1 MKFRNL
7 VLLLLSLTLLVYGC
21 EEPSGLGYEQE
32 VPLPEVSYPLPV
44 VENAPNN
51 SASDTKYSVDDNPI
65 AYALRGIN
73 HIWKGTTDNWQSN
86 ASSYTDEENGYEGG
100 DGPNPYDAPNGLP
113 SDYVEPGTEIIDAQ
127 TWKANMAYVIEVTN
141 NRTEDE
147 ALRAFLDDR
156 RSKNYSVI
164 DGFGPLTEEYVAASE
179 AYYEFT
185 PMKLSD
191 VLSNSNFYPEHNDST
206 IYGGSTSAT
215 LGAMVQ
221 LAQDFRSADA
231 STSGSKYVFGTPRP
245 WRMNDE
251 GEINF
256 LGVVTHTCYDAE
268 GNVASHHG
276 EDVFRIDAYE
286 SSVSV
291 VPGLACARRVHN
303 PGKEADA
310 LNDDGSVK
318 TVALYTPT
326 TENRRKDNGYP
337 SGHTNAGILASM
349 AYAYAFPQRYAEMV
363 VRGSDLGESRILAGM
378 HSPIDVIGGRIQAL
392 AISAHALNIYS
403 EDAAAAYQ
411 QAQEYF
417 GAKAEEAGMTL
428 YDYAHREVAEGSF
441 KDGDAINIDVFNNNF
456 YSDHDEIKALYLERI
471 TYGLPQNG
479 TIGLDPVVPEG
490 AERLLQTRQPYLTA
504 AQRRAVL
511 ATTEI
516 ESGYPLL
523 DESNGWGRINLV
535 AASDGYGAFNGDVSV
550 VMDADQGGF
559 SAHDWWRNDISG
571 EGKLTKGGTGT
582 LTLTGR
588 NSYSG
593 GTVIKAGTLEAA
605 SPTAF
610 GTGDLYM
617 TGGTALISAPEAL
630 VVEKRYTQK
639 GGTLKLH
646 VGAGEQGT
654 LKVGDTM
661 TLVCGDLVI
670 DFADGYTPS
679 AGDTFKIIT
688 AERVL
693 GSFTDVST
701 SAEGYALFAEY
712 TGCAVIIHVGEKH
725 LEHHENFQDIMK
737 FSAERAIGEFPYAP
751 AGEHRDPLNT
761 FNPYR

>member
-1 MKFRNL
+1 MI
-7 VLLLLSLTLLVYGC
+7 VSLTLAAGVAGARGFFYLP
-21 EEPSGLGYEQE
+21 EEPSGLGYEQI

-44 VENAPNN
+44 VENAENN
-51 SASDTKYSVDDNPI
+51 SDSSLRFSVETNPI
-65 AYALRGIN
+65 VYALRGIN
-73 HIWKGTTDNWQSN
+73 NIWKGTTDNWQSN

-100 DGPNPYDAPNGLP
+100 DGPNPYNAPNGLP
-113 SDYVEPGTEIIDAQ
+113 SDYVEPGTEIIDAE
-127 TWKANMAYVIEVTN
+127 TWKANIEYVIEVTN
-141 NRTEDE
+141 SRTEDE

-164 DGFGPLTEEYVAASE
+164 DGFGPLTEDYVAAAE

-191 VLSNSNFYPEHNDST
+191 VLTNSNFHPENNDST
-206 IYGGSTSAT
+206 RYGGDSSST

-231 STSGSKYVFGTPRP
+231 STSGPKYVFGTPRP
-245 WRMNDE
+245 WRMNDY
-251 GEINF
+251 GEIDF
-256 LGVVTHTCYDAE
+256 IGVVTHTCYDAE
-268 GNVASHHG
+268 GNVATHHG
-276 EDVFRIDAYE
+276 EDVFRIDSYE

-303 PGKEADA
+303 PSKEVDS

-337 SGHTNAGILASM
+337 SGHTNAGVLASM

-392 AISAHALNIYS
+392 AVSAHALDMYP
-403 EDAAAAYQ
+403 EDAAAAYKQ
-411 QAQEYF
+411 SQDYF

-441 KDGDAINIDVFNNNF
+441 KDGEYINVDVFNNNF
-456 YSDHDEIKALYLERI
+456 YSDHDEIKALYLERM

-490 AERLLQTRQPYLTA
+490 AELLLQTRQPYLTA
-504 AQRRAVL
+504 DQRRAVL

-523 DESNGWGRINLV
+523 DDSNGWGRINLV

-550 VMDADQGGF
+550 VMDASQGGF
-559 SAHDWWRNDISG
+559 SAHDRWRNDISG

-593 GTVIKAGTLEAA
+593 GTVIKEGTLEAA
-605 SPTAF
+605 STRAF
-610 GTGDLYM
+610 GTGEVYM
-617 TGGTALISAPEAL
+617 TGGTVLVSTPRAL
-630 VVEKRYTQK
+630 VVGQKYTQK
-639 GGTLKLH
+639 GGTLQMRI
-646 VGAGEQGT
+646 GAGKQGK
-654 LKVGDTM
+654 LKARDIM
-661 TLVCGDLVI
+661 TIAGGDLVI
-670 DFADGYTPS
+670 DFTDGYTPLP
-679 AGDTFKIIT
+679 GDKFKIIK
-688 AERVL
+688 AKRVL
-693 GSFTDVST
+693 GEFSSVSA
-701 SAEGYALFAEY
+701 SAEGYKLFAKY
-712 TGCAVIIHVGEKH
+712 TGRSVIIYVGKKH
-725 LEHHENFQDIMK
+725 SGHHWHGHHWHGHHWYGHHWYG
-737 FSAERAIGEFPYAP
+737 R
-751 AGEHRDPLNT
+751 HRGKESH
-761 FNPYR
+761 R

>member
-1 MKFRNL
+1 MRFRNL
-7 VLLLLSLTLLVYGC
+7 VLIFLSLTFLVYGC

-51 SASDTKYSVDDNPI
+51 SSSDTKYSIDTNPI
-65 AYALRGIN
+65 VYILRGIN
-73 HIWKGTTDNWQSN
+73 NIWKGTTENWQSN

-100 DGPNPYDAPNGLP
+100 DGPNPYNAPNGLP
-113 SDYVEPGTEIIDAQ
+113 SDYVEPGTEIIDAEA
-127 TWKANMAYVIEVTN
+127 WKANIEYVVEVTN
-141 NRTEDE
+141 NRTDDQ

-164 DGFGPLTEEYVAASE
+164 DGFGPLTEDYAAAVE

-191 VLSNSNFYPEHNDST
+191 VLSNSNFYPESNDSSK
-206 IYGGSTSAT
+206 YAGSPEST
-215 LGAMVQ
+215 LGAIAQ
-221 LAQDFRSADA
+221 LGRDFRSADA

-245 WRMNDE
+245 WRMNDD

-256 LGVVTHTCYDAE
+256 LGVETHTCYDAE
-268 GNVASHHG
+268 GNVATHHG

-286 SSVSV
+286 TSVSV

-303 PGKEADA
+303 PGKEVDS
-310 LNDDGSVK
+310 LYDDGSVK

-392 AISAHALNIYS
+392 AISAHALDIYS
-403 EDAAAAYQ
+403 EDAEAAYQ
-411 QAQEYF
+411 QSQEYF

-428 YDYAHREVAEGSF
+428 YDYAHREVEEGSF
-441 KDGDAINIDVFNNNF
+441 KDGDYLNIAVFNNNF
-456 YSDHDEIKALYLERI
+456 YSDHDTIKALYLERM

-490 AERLLQTRQPYLTA
+490 AELLLLTRQPYLSA

-535 AASDGYGAFNGDVSV
+535 AASDGYGAFDGDVYV
-550 VMDADQGGF
+550 EMDAGKGGF
-559 SAHDWWRNDISG
+559 SAHDRWRNDISG
-571 EGKLTKGGTGT
+571 AGKLTKDGTGT

-593 GTVIKAGTLEAA
+593 GTVIREGTLEAA
-605 SPTAF
+605 SRKAF
-610 GTGDLYM
+610 GTGDVYI
-617 TGGTALISAPEAL
+617 TGGTALVSAPEAL
-630 VVEKRYTQK
+630 VVGQNYTQK
-639 GGTLKLH
+639 GGTLQMH
-646 VGAGEQGT
+646 IGAGKQGK
-654 LKVGDTM
+654 LKIRGFMTIVG
-661 TLVCGDLVI
+661 GDLVI
-670 DFADGYTPS
+670 DFAEGYAPS
-679 AGDTFKIIT
+679 AGDKFKIIT
-688 AERVL
+688 ARRVL
-693 GSFTDVST
+693 GRFSDVST
-701 SAEGYALFAEY
+701 SVDGYNLFAEY
-712 TGCAVIIHVGEKH
+712 TGRSVIIHVGKKH
-725 LEHHENFQDIMK
+725 SGHH
-737 FSAERAIGEFPYAP
+737 RYHG
-751 AGEHRDPLNT
+751 
-761 FNPYR
+761 

>member
-7 VLLLLSLTLLVYGC
+7 VLVFLSLALLVYGC

-44 VENAPNN
+44 VENAANN
-51 SASDTKYSVDDNPI
+51 SSSDTKYSIDTNPI
-65 AYALRGIN
+65 VYALRGIN
-73 HIWKGTTDNWQSN
+73 DIWKGTTDNWQSN
-86 ASSYTDEENGYEGG
+86 ASGYTDEENGYEGG
-100 DGPNPYDAPNGLP
+100 DGPNPYNAPNGLP
-113 SDYVEPGTEIIDAQ
+113 SDYVEPGTEILDAE
-127 TWKANMAYVIEVTN
+127 TWEANIEYVIEVTH

-164 DGFGPLTEEYVAASE
+164 DGFGPLTEDYVAAAE
-179 AYYEFT
+179 AYYDFT
-185 PMKLSD
+185 PMKLSA
-191 VLSNSNFYPEHNDST
+191 VLTNSNFYPESNDST
-206 IYGGSTSAT
+206 RYGGNTGAT

-256 LGVVTHTCYDAE
+256 LGVVSHTCYDAE
-268 GNVASHHG
+268 GNVATHHG
-276 EDVFRIDAYE
+276 EDVFRIDSYD

-303 PGKEADA
+303 PSKEVDA

-392 AISAHALNIYS
+392 AISAHALDIYS

-428 YDYAHREVAEGSF
+428 YDYAHREVTEGSF
-441 KDGDAINIDVFNNNF
+441 KDGDYINIDVFNNNF
-456 YSDHDEIKALYLERI
+456 YSDHDKIKALYLERM

-479 TIGLDPVVPEG
+479 TLGLDPVVPEG
-490 AERLLQTRQPYLTA
+490 AELLLQTRQPYLTA

-523 DESNGWGRINLV
+523 DASNGWGRINLV
-535 AASDGYGAFNGDVSV
+535 AASDGYGAFDGDVSV
-550 VMDADQGGF
+550 VMDASEGGF

-571 EGKLTKGGTGT
+571 EGKLTKAGTGT

-593 GTVIKAGTLEAA
+593 GTVIKEGTLEAA
-605 SPTAF
+605 SPAAF
-610 GTGDLYM
+610 GTGDVYM
-617 TGGTALISAPEAL
+617 TGGTALVSAPEAL
-630 VVEKRYTQK
+630 VVGQKYTQK
-639 GGTLKLH
+639 GGTLQMH
-646 VGAGEQGT
+646 IGAGKQGK
-654 LKVGDTM
+654 LEVRDTM
-661 TLVCGDLVI
+661 SILGGDLVI
-670 DFADGYTPS
+670 AFADGYTPS
-679 AGDTFKIIT
+679 VGDKFKIIE
-688 AERVL
+688 AQMVFGRF
-693 GSFTDVST
+693 SDVST
-701 SAEGYALFAEY
+701 SAEGYNLFAEY
-712 TGCAVIIHVGEKH
+712 TGRAVIIHVGKKQSG
-725 LEHHENFQDIMK
+725 HHEHD
-737 FSAERAIGEFPYAP
+737 G
-751 AGEHRDPLNT
+751 
-761 FNPYR
+761 